1 MMRKHRFL
9 HSFISRKPS
18 VHDSKVMIEIIYE
31 PSSYYI
37 FDRGYNNFQMPYKIH
52 QIEANIVVSA
62 KKSRVQIHPIEM

>member
-1 MMRKHRFL
+1 
-9 HSFISRKPS
+9 
-18 VHDSKVMIEIIYE
+18 MIEIIYE